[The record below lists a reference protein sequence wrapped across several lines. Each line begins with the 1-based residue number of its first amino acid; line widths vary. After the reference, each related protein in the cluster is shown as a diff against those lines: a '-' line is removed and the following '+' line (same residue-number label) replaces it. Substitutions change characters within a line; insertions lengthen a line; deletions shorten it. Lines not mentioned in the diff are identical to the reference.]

1 MNVYAVASQSY
12 YINNVVFWTQSIS
25 QVTKVFQ
32 RSWQRLLVCPN
43 ISFFHKKQLFLAE
56 YMNI

>member
-1 MNVYAVASQSY
+1 MNVYVVASQSY
-12 YINNVVFWTQSIS
+12 YINNVVSWTQSIS

-43 ISFFHKKQLFLAE
+43 ISLSFIKNNYF
-56 YMNI
+56 